1 MKVARFIRR
10 EFGRYVNKEQGYS
23 LRVTYKNFPGMNI
36 RYVEGARTMNV
47 FGELLANLKDMQL
60 DLATFG
66 HWDEP
71 HASELIADAQ
81 RTIIFERIV
90 SALRFLGYVAR
101 TIGRPK

>member
-47 FGELLANLKDMQL
+47 FGEVLANLKD
-60 DLATFG
+60 
-66 HWDEP
+66 
-71 HASELIADAQ
+71 I
-81 RTIIFERIV
+81 
-90 SALRFLGYVAR
+90 
-101 TIGRPK
+101 

>member
-1 MKVARFIRR
+1 VVARFIRR
-10 EFGRYVNKEQGYS
+10 EFGRYLNKEQGFS

-36 RYVEGARTMNV
+36 RYVEGSRTMNV

-71 HASELIADAQ
+71 HASKVIDDAQ
-81 RTIIFERIV
+81 GTIILERIV
-90 SALRFLGYVAR
+90 SALPYLGYVAR
-101 TIGRPK
+101 PIGHRS